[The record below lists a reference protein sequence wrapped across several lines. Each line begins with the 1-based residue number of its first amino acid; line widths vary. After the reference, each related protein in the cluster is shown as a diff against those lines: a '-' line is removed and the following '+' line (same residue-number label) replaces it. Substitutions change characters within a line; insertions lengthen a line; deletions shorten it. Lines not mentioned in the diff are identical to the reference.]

1 MSEIATILSILGVF
15 LLGAMSPGPS
25 FVVVSRI
32 AVAGER
38 TDGLA
43 AAIGMGIG
51 GFIFAIIAVA
61 GLTALL
67 VQIAWLDIFLRIA
80 GGAYLLWIG
89 IKIWRGANQ
98 PIEIANDASARA
110 GSFWRALR
118 RALLVQLA
126 NPKTAIFYA
135 SMFAAMLPA
144 SPPLW

>member
-38 TDGLA
+38 SDGLA

-61 GLTALL
+61 GLTAMM
-67 VQIAWLDIFLRIA
+67 A
-80 GGAYLLWIG
+80 
-89 IKIWRGANQ
+89 
-98 PIEIANDASARA
+98 
-110 GSFWRALR
+110 
-118 RALLVQLA
+118 
-126 NPKTAIFYA
+126 
-135 SMFAAMLPA
+135 
-144 SPPLW
+144 